1 MVIKENNFW
10 KQTLKNIRFI
20 PRLDIKNNFL
30 IKGIN
35 LEGLRKIGNPNEFA
49 KKYYKNGA
57 DEILFIDCVA
67 SLYGRNSLNEIIRKS
82 VEDIYVPITVGGGIR
97 SIEDIEKLLN
107 CGADKV
113 AINTAAVNNPDLINS
128 AVNKYGSST
137 IVISIEAKKKAENIW
152 EVYVNNGRDKTG
164 KNLLDWVIEIQNRGA
179 GEILLT
185 SVDNEGTRNGFDI
198 EMYAQLNDICNIPII
213 ASGGMG
219 TSKDIVDLVYHAD
232 IQAVAFADII
242 HYNRASILEI
252 KNFYNEN

>member
-1 MVIKENNFW
+1 MVIEENNIW

-97 SIEDIEKLLN
+97 SIEDVEKLLN
-107 CGADKV
+107 CGAD
-113 AINTAAVNNPDLINS
+113 
-128 AVNKYGSST
+128 
-137 IVISIEAKKKAENIW
+137 
-152 EVYVNNGRDKTG
+152 
-164 KNLLDWVIEIQNRGA
+164 
-179 GEILLT
+179 
-185 SVDNEGTRNGFDI
+185 
-198 EMYAQLNDICNIPII
+198 
-213 ASGGMG
+213 
-219 TSKDIVDLVYHAD
+219 
-232 IQAVAFADII
+232 
-242 HYNRASILEI
+242 
-252 KNFYNEN
+252 